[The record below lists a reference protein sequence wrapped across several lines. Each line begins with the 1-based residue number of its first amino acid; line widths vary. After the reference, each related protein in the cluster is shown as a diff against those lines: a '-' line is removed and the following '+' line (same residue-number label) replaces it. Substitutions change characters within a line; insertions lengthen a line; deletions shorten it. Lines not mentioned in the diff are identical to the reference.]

1 MEKEVRGFLKL
12 DCDTLRFESW
22 GYLLFESHKHSSETK
37 KSRASKIPRDW
48 SDHVGS
54 RPGSR
59 QSLMLIS
66 LESQDET
73 PPNAHLKMNSERM
86 SCCYQAGAEQETRIA
101 PDLRGRDRTRIPA
114 GLQGRGRTRTPVDLQ
129 GRSRKRISC

>member
-22 GYLLFESHKHSSETK
+22 GYLLFKSHKHSSETK
-37 KSRASKIPRDW
+37 NLVRQRFLETGAR
-48 SDHVGS
+48 SDNV
-54 RPGSR
+54 GSR

-114 GLQGRGRTRTPVDLQ
+114 SLQGRGRTRTPVDLQ